1 MKWYHTVS
9 AAGAALLVMACAD
22 RPSTGPDK
30 AGPNLVVAGAGF
42 TTTNPAYDNP
52 TDDPLI
58 ELCLNGPGIINCN
71 LYGAKEFVWINGGPA
86 ANGLTD
92 GSYFFAVLAPGG
104 QPDPNDLGAGNLSD
118 DVDTYL
124 NRRFIVSGGEISSYV
139 PDDDGNDDPGDT
151 EDHVFANGLIR
162 LFDYADTPN
171 PGGVYIMA
179 ICQISTDPAILTL
192 GAPVTPSSCKYD
204 AFKARVG
211 DNPPPPEFGRI
222 SGLKYYDTNRNGKY
236 DDGEEGIADWPIDYL
251 DGIGGTLFTGNDG
264 TFSEQFDADQY
275 TFTEQ
280 QANAP
285 WVQTGNI
292 DAYNQASPL
301 AKVSLSS
308 FVYTVDL
315 ADGDN
320 ITGINFGN
328 VCEVYNRN
336 GNTLGYWSNS
346 NGKAVLAGDD
356 PDWRSLLNSH
366 NLMQPNGG
374 GGAVKNF
381 DIDLGKAFETIDK
394 KKVASGAYP
403 DFRTWLL
410 GADASKTNN
419 MAYML
424 SAQLAATVLNIEYKG
439 LDDDALV
446 VDPVSGDW
454 KSISFIIGAADA
466 ALASQ
471 LTNTPAS
478 RTLLEKYKIIFDRLN
493 NNIQV
498 ITPSTQ
504 AGCPD
509 PTFPS

>member
-1 MKWYHTVS
+1 
-9 AAGAALLVMACAD
+9 
-22 RPSTGPDK
+22 
-30 AGPNLVVAGAGF
+30 
-42 TTTNPAYDNP
+42 
-52 TDDPLI
+52 
-58 ELCLNGPGIINCN
+58 
-71 LYGAKEFVWINGGPA
+71 
-86 ANGLTD
+86 
-92 GSYFFAVLAPGG
+92 
-104 QPDPNDLGAGNLSD
+104 
-118 DVDTYL
+118 
-124 NRRFIVSGGEISSYV
+124 
-139 PDDDGNDDPGDT
+139 
-151 EDHVFANGLIR
+151 
-162 LFDYADTPN
+162 LF
-171 PGGVYIMA
+171 
-179 ICQISTDPAILTL
+179 
-192 GAPVTPSSCKYD
+192 
-204 AFKARVG
+204 
-211 DNPPPPEFGRI
+211 
-222 SGLKYYDTNRNGKY
+222 
-236 DDGEEGIADWPIDYL
+236 
-251 DGIGGTLFTGNDG
+251 GGTLFTGNNG

-301 AKVSLSS
+301 AKVSLSN

-315 ADGDN
+315 EDGDN
-320 ITGINFGN
+320 ITGINFAN

-336 GNTLGYWSNS
+336 GNTLGYWSNT
-346 NGKAVLAGDD
+346 NGKVVLALDD
-356 PDWRSLLNSH
+356 PDWRSLLSSH

-374 GGAVKNF
+374 SGAVKNF
-381 DIDLGKAFETIDK
+381 DISLAAAFESIDK
-394 KKVASGAYP
+394 KKVATGAYP

-454 KSISFIIGAADA
+454 KPISFIIGAADA

-478 RTLLEKYKIIFDRLN
+478 RTLLEKYKNIFDRLN

-504 AGCPD
+504 DGCPD